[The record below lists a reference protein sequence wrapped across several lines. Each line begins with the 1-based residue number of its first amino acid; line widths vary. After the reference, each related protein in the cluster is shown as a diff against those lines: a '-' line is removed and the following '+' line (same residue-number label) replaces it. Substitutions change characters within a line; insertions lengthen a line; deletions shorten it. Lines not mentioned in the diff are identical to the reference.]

1 MNDWDLCEVPACDMQ
16 TGRETLQS
24 LMNKNPAPEKDIFT
38 VVRRLSL
45 AFFFFFS
52 FDYHMY

>member
-45 AFFFFFS
+45 AFFFFF
-52 FDYHMY
+52 FF